1 MRKTAL
7 KALGK
12 TIVSGIIAFTI
23 LTLFCC
29 FYENMPVRVP
39 NEDGSTDYKW
49 GANLFY
55 SRATEGF
62 AWGKTNNEG
71 FMNMFDYDDNMKID
85 ILIMGSSHMEAYQ
98 VDMSQST
105 ASQLNTLLENE
116 TVYNIGISEHTFLTC
131 VNNLRA
137 AINKYHPK
145 EYVIIETSRIVF
157 SDEEIALAINEEF
170 AELPSYFGG
179 IIGLL
184 QKNPYLRLIDH
195 QRRTYKNL
203 RERDVERAN
212 SPEAFVESD
221 TTVNEKLLADL
232 FQKMGVLAE
241 EHGIKVIIVY
251 LPSINISSDGAI
263 NVIADQGAISKFKR
277 PCFDN
282 GILFLD
288 MSNRFEEE
296 YKNAHTLPYG
306 FFNTPIGSGH
316 LNQYG
321 HAMIADELYNLI
333 LEEDR

>member
-1 MRKTAL
+1 
-7 KALGK
+7 
-12 TIVSGIIAFTI
+12 
-23 LTLFCC
+23 
-29 FYENMPVRVP
+29 MPVRVP

-203 RERDVERAN
+203 RERDVEQAN

-221 TTVNEKLLADL
+221 STVNKNLLSDL
-232 FQKMGVLAE
+232 FQKMSLLAE
-241 EHGIKVIIVY
+241 EHSVKVIIAFH
-251 LPSINISSDGAI
+251 PSISIASDGAI
-263 NVIADQGAISKFKR
+263 NVIDDQNAISKFKQS
-277 PCFDN
+277 CDDS

-288 MSNRFEEE
+288 MSNRFNEE
-296 YKNAHTLPYG
+296 YKNAYVLPYG
-306 FFNTPIGSGH
+306 FSNTPIASGH
-316 LNQYG
+316 LNKYG
-321 HAMIADELYNLI
+321 HAMMADELYKLI
-333 LEEDR
+333 SGDEQ